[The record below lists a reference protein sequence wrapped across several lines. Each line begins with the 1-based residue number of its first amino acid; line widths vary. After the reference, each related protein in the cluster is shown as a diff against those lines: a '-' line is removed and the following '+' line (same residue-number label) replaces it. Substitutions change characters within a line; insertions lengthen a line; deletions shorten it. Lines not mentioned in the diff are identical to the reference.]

1 MNNPKDLVTQKI
13 VDYCKQ
19 LQIIF
24 VIGFT
29 KTGKVTIAKELA
41 KQLNYDILIA
51 DDFIEN
57 YGHNGALTMFKNEVE
72 RKFYN
77 GDKFIVEGV
86 LCFRLLRK
94 LINTSGII
102 PDLIIKTE
110 CNDQTIRYFYDLEN
124 PEKNITQVM
133 GFNLGLN
140 SIWNQYLDVLNNM
153 GKSIK
158 VLTLN
163 TSIF

>member
-57 YGHNGALTMFKNEVE
+57 YGHDGALTMFKNEVE

-77 GDKFIVEGV
+77 GDRFIVEGV

-110 CNDQTIRYFYDLEN
+110 CDDQTIRYFY
-124 PEKNITQVM
+124 EKEEPNKNLSRVF
-133 GFNLGLN
+133 GFNQGLQKIFEEYIDFLYIQN
-140 SIWNQYLDVLNNM
+140 KQV
-153 GKSIK
+153 K
-158 VLTLN
+158 VLKLN
-163 TSIF
+163 TSIY